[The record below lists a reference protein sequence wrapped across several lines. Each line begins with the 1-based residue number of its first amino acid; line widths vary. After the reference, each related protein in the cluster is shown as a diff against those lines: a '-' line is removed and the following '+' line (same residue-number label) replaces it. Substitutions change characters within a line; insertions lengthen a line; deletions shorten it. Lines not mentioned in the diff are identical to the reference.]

1 MSSIFGNQSDFSLD
15 THSVLTDLDRSL
27 HSSSI
32 GDQCEGIVKVPSLFE
47 RYPFPILINAA
58 SLKLSEVYHEGS
70 NFLRI
75 LILQVFKESEKHL
88 DKILNID
95 EFVRHLF
102 AVSYSNDPLARSIT
116 LQTLGHIA
124 RIVSNNKNIHNFIR
138 NSLESNDEQE
148 VHAAIEASVQFAI
161 QSKEFAQNIYPKV
174 IYMIEGLTTSMDIK
188 ICLLEVIN
196 NLHHNFAIV
205 EDARNKLISFL
216 EKYPEKNFL
225 CQNLHTLTSIASSS
239 ITHIPDQVELL
250 LDYYMNDPRISV
262 KLSVLNDLK
271 NLAKDSAHIWK
282 PASIAKFID
291 LIFAN
296 FDQNNFFSALN
307 NMEMKELRLL
317 CRSLAVLSELV
328 GSPSVFIDNSLV
340 SMEHITKIVNFGTQ
354 IIYQSTLHAMFAEN
368 LQIFLISKC
377 FTILTNICLHI
388 DSKSIDNVDVLQE
401 TCAAYESYFLGK
413 FNTEIDDKISKEAL
427 KEIFKSCVTLCHQRE
442 SEPSQVIQITEALR
456 FIFLKSKPNSS
467 WYEMICETICS
478 LSLVIQKNR
487 SLTSDDI
494 IDMIRSSQKSKKKSF
509 PKNDRL
515 AIKLLIIF
523 FQLKNG
529 SVIMEKESTILL
541 DSLSKYNAWVCYKIV
556 RAAMRYG
563 HHNFATQLLNKIK
576 PSTESIE
583 QCYFWIN
590 SLLQITEAEASLINE
605 DLIKLKSDEFL
616 SVNYNCEQLEHGLLK
631 CIANY
636 TQGLTN
642 LKASV
647 SNVKPM
653 QFQCEYVRLRLKYL
667 QAHKHFRQC
676 CQMIQSSPCPISL
689 IANGNQTAQQSTNCW
704 SDDLLRNGRIVTSL
718 QKCSQEFRRISD
730 NYSALYQSSFDAD
743 PNTLSYIQLCQHSC
757 TLLAEVIENL
767 FQKSHRIDSL
777 FIRSTRTNTVIPMN
791 QIRTNHH
798 SDDFTMNSI
807 IEQKEMENVCTFI
820 SNLVQKNELMSLTNV
835 DQSQRT
841 NGRQFLS
848 LFARQIEMLLRIS
861 ARMLL
866 VPLSFPRFFFQAIQS
881 TSIKLELSSQQ
892 PRNLQDPINIGQSV
906 QFVLYVEGVVISNHS
921 KLKLSSSSSSKMT
934 PMSMS
939 DHKLTMQSMMR
950 MIQKTDKPSNVG
962 QKQMKIFRKVNKIL
976 LTLNA
981 VAINNTNEMA
991 HISPMQSTITMHS
1004 IVVPVNDYFHT
1015 QFLLSFPNINLYNIS
1030 VETSIIDENEA
1041 QWKSGPIQT
1050 ITAKVVED
1058 YKAI

>member
-1 MSSIFGNQSDFSLD
+1 MSLIFGNQSDFNLD
-15 THSVLTDLDRSL
+15 THSVLTELDRSL

-58 SLKLSEVYHEGS
+58 SLKLSELFQEGS

-124 RIVSNNKNIHNFIR
+124 RIVWNNKNIHHFIR

-148 VHAAIEASVQFAI
+148 VHASIEASVQFAK

-174 IYMIEGLTTSMDIK
+174 IYMIEGLTTPIDIK

-216 EKYPEKNFL
+216 EKYPEKKFL

-250 LDYYMNDPRISV
+250 LEYYTNDPRISV

-271 NLAKDSAHIWK
+271 SLAKESAHLWK
-282 PASIAKFID
+282 PASIDKFIN

-296 FDQNNFFSALN
+296 LDLNNFFYSLN
-307 NMEMKELRLL
+307 SMELKESRLL

-340 SMEHITKIVNFGTQ
+340 SMDHIAKIVNFGTQ

-368 LQIFLISKC
+368 LQISLISKC
-377 FTILTNICLHI
+377 FTILTNICLHM
-388 DSKSIDNVDVLQE
+388 DSKSIDNIDVLQE
-401 TCAAYESYFLGK
+401 TCSAYESYFLGK
-413 FNTEIDDKISKEAL
+413 FSTEIDDKTSKEAL
-427 KEIFKSCVTLCHQRE
+427 KEIFKSCVTLCLRQE
-442 SEPSQVIQITEALR
+442 SEPSQVLQITEALR
-456 FIFLKSKPNSS
+456 FILLKSKPNSS
-467 WYEMICETICS
+467 WYEMICETICA
-478 LSLVIQKNR
+478 LSLVIQKNK
-487 SLTSDDI
+487 SLSSDDI
-494 IDMIRSSQKSKKKSF
+494 IDMIKSSQKSKKKSF

-529 SVIMEKESTILL
+529 SVIMEKESVILL

-605 DLIKLKSDEFL
+605 DLIRLKSDEFL

-631 CIANY
+631 CISTY

-653 QFQCEYVRLRLKYL
+653 QFQCEFVRLRLKYL

-689 IANGNQTAQQSTNCW
+689 ISNGNQTAQSTNCW

-730 NYSALYQSSFDAD
+730 SYSALYQSSFDAD

-777 FIRSTRTNTVIPMN
+777 FLRSTRTNTISPVD
-791 QIRTNHH
+791 QIRTIN
-798 SDDFTMNSI
+798 SDDSTAASI
-807 IEQKEMENVCTFI
+807 IEQKEMENVCALI
-820 SNLVQKNELMSLTNV
+820 SDLVQKNELMSLTNV
-835 DQSQRT
+835 DQSRRT

-881 TSIKLELSSQQ
+881 TNIKLELSSQQ
-892 PRNLQDPINIGQSV
+892 PRNIQDTINIGQSV
-906 QFVLYVEGVVISNHS
+906 QFVLYVEGVVITNPS
-921 KLKLSSSSSSKMT
+921 KLKLSTTKMT

-939 DHKLTMQSMMR
+939 DHRLTMQSMMR
-950 MIQKTDKPSNVG
+950 MIQKADKQLGG
-962 QKQMKIFRKVNKIL
+962 QKRTNIFRKVNKIL

-981 VAINNTNEMA
+981 VPINNANDMA
-991 HISPMQSTITMHS
+991 HMSPMQSTITMHS